1 MDKKDIMYMVG
12 AIGIILIIA
21 LVIKPIMTGQPVN
34 TGIASATPTPAIT
47 PVTPAGTNLT
57 QPVVTRVTT
66 IPIPTS
72 TPTPV
77 PTWDKN
83 VSSVVFVDPSI
94 YGVSFNQSLPG
105 GTRIDTIPQ
114 NKSMTTIATIS
125 GQFSGTT
132 QIINIPFPY
141 WEMWYTV
148 DPFADMGGQAQSL
161 SSSTV
166 TGSKESGVKGS
177 GSSKTVMQ
185 GSYSVTN
192 PTFSIQVMDA
202 ADPNRIIRTI
212 TPPGGLDSALWKG
225 ASVTGGYSGEE
236 ETKIMDPRPWKEK
249 FFEGQRNYFFII
261 NTHSINSYG
270 IEIRVPSDY
279 IK

>member
-12 AIGIILIIA
+12 ALAIILVIA
-21 LVIKPIMTGQPVN
+21 LVIKPVMTGQPVN
-34 TGIASATPTPAIT
+34 TGIALPTPQPIVK
-47 PVTPAGTNLT
+47 PVTISNTTIP
-57 QPVVTRVTT
+57 QQVVTLVTT
-66 IPIPTS
+66 IPLPAS
-72 TPTPV
+72 TPIPV
-77 PTWDKN
+77 PTWDKS
-83 VSSVVFVDPSI
+83 VKGVVFVDPST

-105 GTRIDTIPQ
+105 GTRINSTGYRSQ
-114 NKSMTTIATIS
+114 NLTTIAKIS
-125 GQFSGTT
+125 GQYSGTT

-148 DPFADMGGQAQSL
+148 DPFADMGGKAQSL

-166 TGSKESGVKGS
+166 TGPKQSGVKGS
-177 GSSKTVMQ
+177 GSSQTVIQ
-185 GSYSVTN
+185 GSFSVTN

-225 ASVTGGYSGEE
+225 ITVEGDYSGS
-236 ETKIMDPRPWKEK
+236 TAIPDPRPWKEK
-249 FFEGQRNYFFII
+249 FFEGQREYFFII
-261 NTHSINSYG
+261 NTHAINSYA
-270 IEIRVPSDY
+270 IEIRVPSGY